1 MGNLFIDTGPD
12 LYTIDSKAVATE
24 AKAAGENFKF
34 KMFLEERILGDK
46 PITERIC
53 KTNIALFR
61 SCTEKSF
68 EN

>member
-1 MGNLFIDTGPD
+1 MGNPSIDTGPD
-12 LYTIDSKAVATE
+12 PCTIDSKAVATE
-24 AKAAGENFKF
+24 AKAAGENKF
-34 KMFLEERILGDK
+34 KVFLEERILGDK
-46 PITERIC
+46 SITDRIC